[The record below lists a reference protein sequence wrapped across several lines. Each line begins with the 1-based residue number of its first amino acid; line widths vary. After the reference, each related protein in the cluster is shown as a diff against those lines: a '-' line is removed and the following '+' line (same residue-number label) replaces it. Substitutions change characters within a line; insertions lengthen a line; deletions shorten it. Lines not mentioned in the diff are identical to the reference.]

1 MRRSIYS
8 VIIGVVFAAVALW
21 FLFNSRSPTPVA
33 NAGVPQV
40 QTTPVMVAAK
50 DIAYGDKI
58 APDLVKVVQWPT
70 ASVPAD
76 IIVTRAELFEGPEAP
91 RIALRSLAAG
101 EPFLKAKVSGF
112 GERPIL
118 SRKLA
123 AGMRAF
129 SVRINDVSGVAGFIL
144 PGDRVDVMVTRQV
157 DGSGGLA
164 FGGGGSGLVTDTI
177 LQNVTVLGIDQ
188 LSAENTEE
196 PVVGKSATF
205 EVTPEDAQKLALA
218 SQVGTLSLS
227 LRNYAALEDE
237 PVRQIA
243 AGDLGEKKPQPKAA
257 PSRPA
262 AAPAP
267 SRDTS
272 IYVKVRK
279 GTEVSSEKVTR

>member
-8 VIIGVVFAAVALW
+8 VAIGVVFAAVALF
-21 FLFNSRSPTPVA
+21 FLFATRPQAPTADASVPLVRTTTVYVA
-33 NAGVPQV
+33 S
-40 QTTPVMVAAK
+40 K

-58 APDLVKVVQWPT
+58 IPDHVKTVQWPT
-70 ASVPAD
+70 DALPAE
-76 IIVTRAELFEGPEAP
+76 IVNTHAELFEGPEAP

-118 SRKLA
+118 SRKVA

-144 PGDRVDVMVTRQV
+144 PGDRVDIMLTRQL
-157 DGSGGLA
+157 GNSGGKENMA
-164 FGGGGSGLVTDTI
+164 TDVI
-177 LQNVTVLGIDQ
+177 LQNVAVLGIDQ
-188 LSAENTEE
+188 LSSENVEE

-205 EVTPEDAQKLALA
+205 EVTPEQAQKLALA

-227 LRNYAALEDE
+227 LRNYATLENE
-237 PVRQIA
+237 KVQQIA
-243 AGDLGEKKPQPKAA
+243 AHDLGDHKPAPVRAA
-257 PSRPA
+257 R

-267 SRDTS
+267 AAPKNNP
-272 IYVKVRK
+272 IYVRVRK
-279 GTEVSSEKVTR
+279 GSVVSSEQVAN